1 MSSVISLLEF
11 LLSPCGKWVTDWC
24 KFLPEPLL
32 VPSICIL
39 RRTDTVSAPRYFIL
53 RPLKSCWETGARER
67 VPGIRGAWVGGG
79 FGFREW
85 GALSADKKHI
95 AQYSAVFFPIK
106 IIFSFDILLRLGTF
120 CQVSAQPSYYFLTGE
135 TKFWVE
141 AIWMSTREFCYQN
154 HKTVFTWILLSWLW
168 VLSWFFL
175 IFLQWCVHTYRNL
188 ILMTPYTW

>member
-67 VPGIRGAWVGGG
+67 VPGIRGAWVGGR

-85 GALSADKKHI
+85 RALSADKKHV
-95 AQYSAVFFPIK
+95 AQYSAVVFFCFFFPIQ
-106 IIFSFDILLRLGTF
+106 IAFDILSRLGTF
-120 CQVSAQPSYYFLTGE
+120 CRVSAQPSHRFLTSE
-135 TKFWVE
+135 TKCLVGT
-141 AIWMSTREFCYQN
+141 IWMSTHEFCFQILVLN
-154 HKTVFTWILLSWLW
+154 H
-168 VLSWFFL
+168 
-175 IFLQWCVHTYRNL
+175 
-188 ILMTPYTW
+188 